1 MQLWQY
7 CVLVVVNKHNTAR
20 VASCWFIMTT
30 YDSRKF
36 KYKKKNLEKLKIS
49 LNFFLKFR
57 LLGMIVGATG
67 LHALLATEVL

>member
-36 KYKKKNLEKLKIS
+36 KYKKKTLRS
-49 LNFFLKFR
+49 
-57 LLGMIVGATG
+57 
-67 LHALLATEVL
+67 